1 MAPSSYAA
9 AFFSIAPKSTLLSSP
24 AGLPLPTSSF
34 RKPVVFYSGRAF
46 TRFQNRKFGPV
57 ACRSASYSSGEI
69 HIIVGPMFAGK
80 TTTLLR
86 RIQSEDESGRIHG
99 DVDMG
104 SLPAMTFLL
113 MVMLRRP
120 HIVLH
125 GSLRLKFFQRI
136 PSLTLSSPVFFRCF
150 SDSNL
155 EIKGLDE
162 EETEWERLLKPF
174 DLKELRRCLS
184 HRVTPL
190 QLCKLLRL
198 PLDVSV
204 SMELFQRV
212 GAQKGYVHTIDV
224 YYALIDKLGAA
235 GDFKSVD
242 RLLVQMKEEGIAFME
257 SLFIMIMKHYGRA
270 GFPGQATRL
279 LLDMKNV
286 YSCEVT
292 FKSYNVVLEV
302 LVAGNCP
309 VVASNVF
316 YDMLSRGIPPNVYT
330 FSVVMKALCIVNE
343 VDNACSLLRDMTKH
357 GCVPNSVVYQTLI
370 HALSKRD
377 RVDEALK
384 LLEEMFLMGCRPDVE
399 TFNDVIYGLCR
410 LKRIHEG
417 AKLIDRMLL
426 RNFTPNAITYG
437 YLMDGL
443 CRAGQVDEAHA
454 LLKEVPYPNIV
465 HLNMVINGYV
475 KSDRLDEAK
484 AFFYDKMLKSNFVPD
499 IFTFNIL
506 IHGLCRKGFLGSAVE
521 VVNEMASKGCQPNVY
536 TYTLL
541 IDGFC
546 KKGKLEESGQLLN
559 EMSAV
564 GLALNTHGY
573 NTLLHALCKCG
584 NVSEAIHL
592 FGEMSSKGCKHDIFT
607 FNTLIFGLCQANN
620 MEDALRLFH
629 DMVLEGVIADT
640 VTYNTLIHAFLR
652 QGALQDGLKLLN
664 DMVFRGCPLDEMTYN
679 SLIGAL
685 CRAGAVGKGLG
696 LFEEM
701 MRKGLVPSNMSVNI
715 LINGLCIA
723 GKINNAMEILR
734 DMIHRGMEP
743 DIVTYNTL
751 INGFCKI
758 GHIKEALNIFHR
770 LMGEGI
776 QPDVVTYN
784 TLISGHC
791 RKGMLDDACLLLR
804 KGVENKFVPDHVTWN
819 ILVHNFYQCYVTEA
833 NQFSYVVSTRKV
845 AVIKSDKDTRYGLD
859 SIVTHDGLKLPCWS
873 LPKLSLF
880 RQSLGVHAYN
890 QLDVIGIDEAQ
901 FFDDLYDF
909 CREAADQDG
918 KTVIVAGLDGDY
930 MRRSFGAVLDVIPL
944 ADSVTKLNAHCKLC
958 GKPAFFTLRKTDETK
973 VELIA
978 GADVYMPVCRRHFVS
993 GQAVVEAT
1001 KAVVEESQKV
1011 QIG

>member
-1 MAPSSYAA
+1 MKALFSPAYPRISLPMPPAFYAA
-9 AFFSIAPKSTLLSSP
+9 AFFSATSKSTLFSNP
-24 AGLPLPTSSF
+24 AVLPLRISSF
-34 RKPVVFYSGRAF
+34 LKAVIRSYGPAF
-46 TRFQNRKFGPV
+46 SWFQNRKFGPAV
-57 ACRSASYSSGEI
+57 CRSESYSPGKI
-69 HIIVGPMFAGK
+69 HVIMNPMVAGK
-80 TTTLLR
+80 TTTVR
-86 RIQSEDESGRIHG
+86 RFQSEDVNGRLCWGTSLDWKTPRYGWGEI
-99 DVDMG
+99 
-104 SLPAMTFLL
+104 SSRLPAEYPRIKLVIL
-113 MVMLRRP
+113 VMLRRP
-120 HIVLH
+120 HVVLH

-212 GAQKGYVHTIDV
+212 GAQNGYVHTIDV

-286 YSCEVT
+286 YSCEIT

-343 VDNACSLLRDMTKH
+343 VDNACSPLRDMTKH

-377 RVDEALK
+377 RVDEAFK

-426 RNFTPNAITYG
+426 RNFTPNFT
-437 YLMDGL
+437 
-443 CRAGQVDEAHA
+443 
-454 LLKEVPYPNIV
+454 PN
-465 HLNMVINGYV
+465 
-475 KSDRLDEAK
+475 
-484 AFFYDKMLKSNFVPD
+484 
-499 IFTFNIL
+499 
-506 IHGLCRKGFLGSAVE
+506 
-521 VVNEMASKGCQPNVY
+521 
-536 TYTLL
+536 
-541 IDGFC
+541 
-546 KKGKLEESGQLLN
+546 
-559 EMSAV
+559 
-564 GLALNTHGY
+564 
-573 NTLLHALCKCG
+573 ALCKCG

-592 FGEMSSKGCKHDIFT
+592 F
-607 FNTLIFGLCQANN
+607 
-620 MEDALRLFH
+620 
-629 DMVLEGVIADT
+629 
-640 VTYNTLIHAFLR
+640 
-652 QGALQDGLKLLN
+652 
-664 DMVFRGCPLDEMTYN
+664 DEMTYN

-685 CRAGAVGKGLG
+685 CRARAVEKGLG

-723 GKINNAMEILR
+723 GKINNAMELLR

-791 RKGMLDDACLLLR
+791 RKGMLDDACFLLR

-819 ILVHNFYQCYVTEA
+819 ILVHNLV
-833 NQFSYVVSTRKV
+833 
-845 AVIKSDKDTRYGLD
+845 KDA
-859 SIVTHDGLKLPCWS
+859 S
-873 LPKLSLF
+873 
-880 RQSLGVHAYN
+880 
-890 QLDVIGIDEAQ
+890 
-901 FFDDLYDF
+901 
-909 CREAADQDG
+909 RENL
-918 KTVIVAGLDGDY
+918 V
-930 MRRSFGAVLDVIPL
+930 F
-944 ADSVTKLNAHCKLC
+944 
-958 GKPAFFTLRKTDETK
+958 
-973 VELIA
+973 
-978 GADVYMPVCRRHFVS
+978 
-993 GQAVVEAT
+993 
-1001 KAVVEESQKV
+1001 
-1011 QIG
+1011 

>member
-1 MAPSSYAA
+1 MKALFSPAYPRISLPMPPAFYAA
-9 AFFSIAPKSTLLSSP
+9 AFFSATSKSTLFSNP
-24 AGLPLPTSSF
+24 AVLPLRISSF
-34 RKPVVFYSGRAF
+34 LKAVIRSYGPAF
-46 TRFQNRKFGPV
+46 SWFQNRKFGPAV
-57 ACRSASYSSGEI
+57 CRSESYSPGKI
-69 HIIVGPMFAGK
+69 HVIMNPMVAGK
-80 TTTLLR
+80 TTTVR
-86 RIQSEDESGRIHG
+86 RFQSEDVNGR
-99 DVDMG
+99 
-104 SLPAMTFLL
+104 
-113 MVMLRRP
+113 VMLRRP
-120 HIVLH
+120 HVVLH

-212 GAQKGYVHTIDV
+212 GAQNGYVHTIDV

-286 YSCEVT
+286 YSCEIT

-343 VDNACSLLRDMTKH
+343 VDNACSPLRDMTKH

-377 RVDEALK
+377 RVDEAFK

-426 RNFTPNAITYG
+426 RNFTPNFT
-437 YLMDGL
+437 
-443 CRAGQVDEAHA
+443 
-454 LLKEVPYPNIV
+454 PN
-465 HLNMVINGYV
+465 
-475 KSDRLDEAK
+475 
-484 AFFYDKMLKSNFVPD
+484 
-499 IFTFNIL
+499 
-506 IHGLCRKGFLGSAVE
+506 
-521 VVNEMASKGCQPNVY
+521 
-536 TYTLL
+536 
-541 IDGFC
+541 
-546 KKGKLEESGQLLN
+546 
-559 EMSAV
+559 
-564 GLALNTHGY
+564 
-573 NTLLHALCKCG
+573 ALCKCG

-620 MEDALRLFH
+620 MEDALRLFY

-640 VTYNTLIHAFLR
+640 VTYNTLIHAFPR
-652 QGALQDGLKLLN
+652 QGAL
-664 DMVFRGCPLDEMTYN
+664 
-679 SLIGAL
+679 
-685 CRAGAVGKGLG
+685 
-696 LFEEM
+696 
-701 MRKGLVPSNMSVNI
+701 
-715 LINGLCIA
+715 
-723 GKINNAMEILR
+723 
-734 DMIHRGMEP
+734 
-743 DIVTYNTL
+743 
-751 INGFCKI
+751 
-758 GHIKEALNIFHR
+758 
-770 LMGEGI
+770 
-776 QPDVVTYN
+776 
-784 TLISGHC
+784 
-791 RKGMLDDACLLLR
+791 
-804 KGVENKFVPDHVTWN
+804 
-819 ILVHNFYQCYVTEA
+819 
-833 NQFSYVVSTRKV
+833 
-845 AVIKSDKDTRYGLD
+845 
-859 SIVTHDGLKLPCWS
+859 
-873 LPKLSLF
+873 
-880 RQSLGVHAYN
+880 
-890 QLDVIGIDEAQ
+890 
-901 FFDDLYDF
+901 
-909 CREAADQDG
+909 
-918 KTVIVAGLDGDY
+918 
-930 MRRSFGAVLDVIPL
+930 
-944 ADSVTKLNAHCKLC
+944 
-958 GKPAFFTLRKTDETK
+958 
-973 VELIA
+973 
-978 GADVYMPVCRRHFVS
+978 
-993 GQAVVEAT
+993 
-1001 KAVVEESQKV
+1001 
-1011 QIG
+1011 

>member
-1 MAPSSYAA
+1 M
-9 AFFSIAPKSTLLSSP
+9 
-24 AGLPLPTSSF
+24 
-34 RKPVVFYSGRAF
+34 
-46 TRFQNRKFGPV
+46 
-57 ACRSASYSSGEI
+57 
-69 HIIVGPMFAGK
+69 
-80 TTTLLR
+80 
-86 RIQSEDESGRIHG
+86 ES
-99 DVDMG
+99 VW
-104 SLPAMTFLL
+104 SCQCLFLVQVIR
-113 MVMLRRP
+113 VMLRRP
-120 HIVLH
+120 HVVLH

-212 GAQKGYVHTIDV
+212 GAQKGYMHTIDV

-426 RNFTPNAITYG
+426 RNFTPNTITYG

-559 EMSAV
+559 EMSVV
-564 GLALNTHGY
+564 GLSLNTHGY

-592 FGEMSSKGCKHDIFT
+592 FGEMPSKGCKHDIFT
-607 FNTLIFGLCQANN
+607 FNTLIFGLCQASN

-679 SLIGAL
+679 SLTGAL

-701 MRKGLVPSNMSVNI
+701 MRKGLVPSNMFLGNKYQSK
-715 LINGLCIA
+715 LLELTDA
-723 GKINNAMEILR
+723 SELP
-734 DMIHRGMEP
+734 E
-743 DIVTYNTL
+743 
-751 INGFCKI
+751 F
-758 GHIKEALNIFHR
+758 
-770 LMGEGI
+770 MGGSC
-776 QPDVVTYN
+776 T
-784 TLISGHC
+784 C
-791 RKGMLDDACLLLR
+791 
-804 KGVENKFVPDHVTWN
+804 
-819 ILVHNFYQCYVTEA
+819 
-833 NQFSYVVSTRKV
+833 
-845 AVIKSDKDTRYGLD
+845 
-859 SIVTHDGLKLPCWS
+859 
-873 LPKLSLF
+873 
-880 RQSLGVHAYN
+880 
-890 QLDVIGIDEAQ
+890 
-901 FFDDLYDF
+901 
-909 CREAADQDG
+909 ADQHGCLCYDKG
-918 KTVIVAGLDGDY
+918 PWRNQDNTYIL
-930 MRRSFGAVLDVIPL
+930 SF
-944 ADSVTKLNAHCKLC
+944 
-958 GKPAFFTLRKTDETK
+958 
-973 VELIA
+973 
-978 GADVYMPVCRRHFVS
+978 
-993 GQAVVEAT
+993 
-1001 KAVVEESQKV
+1001 
-1011 QIG
+1011 

>member
-804 KGVENKFVPDHVTWN
+804 KDLMFFDNPY
-819 ILVHNFYQCYVTEA
+819 ILIPK
-833 NQFSYVVSTRKV
+833 VVSVLKV